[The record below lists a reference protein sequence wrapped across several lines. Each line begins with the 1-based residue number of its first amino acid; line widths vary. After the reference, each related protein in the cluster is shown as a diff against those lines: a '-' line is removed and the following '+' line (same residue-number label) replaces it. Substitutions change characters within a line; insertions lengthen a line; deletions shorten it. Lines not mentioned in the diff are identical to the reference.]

1 MALLVQKYGGTSV
14 GSAERLKNVARRVVA
29 AAEAGNQVC
38 VVVSAMGHTT
48 DELVRLADDVSPR
61 PHPRELDVLLT
72 AGERISMSLLSMAII
87 DRGRDAISFTGSQ
100 AGIVT
105 DTTHGKARIVEVKA
119 RRVLEALEA
128 GKIAIVAGYQGVSTE
143 FDITTLGRGGSD
155 TTAVALAAALNAD
168 ACEIC
173 TDVAGVFTADPRVIP
188 EARKLHAVSY
198 EEMLELSAS
207 GAGVLMLRSVEYARN
222 YGVVLHVRSSFTDE
236 EGTWITEED
245 ERMERAII
253 SGIAHDTS
261 EAKVSILGVPDQ
273 PGVAARVFRPL
284 ADAEVNVDMIVQNV
298 SHEGR
303 TDIFFTLPKD
313 ELARAHPVL
322 EVVAKEVGAEGVEED
337 SDIAK
342 VSLVGAGMKTHPGV
356 AVDMFDALADAGINI
371 EIISTSSIRISC
383 VVRASEVDNAV
394 RAIHDRF
401 NLSDEVIAREE
412 HGPNAPKVKPFG
424 SDISREGQQA

>member
-1 MALLVQKYGGTSV
+1 MSLLVQKYGGTSV
-14 GSAERLKNVARRVVA
+14 GSAERLKNVARRVVS
-29 AAEAGNQVC
+29 AAEAGNRVC

-48 DELVRLADDVSPR
+48 DELVDLAAQVSPV
-61 PHPRELDVLLT
+61 PHARELDMLLT
-72 AGERISMSLLSMAII
+72 AGERISMALLSMAII
-87 DRGRDAISFTGSQ
+87 DMGHDAISFTGSQ

-105 DTTHGKARIVEVKA
+105 DTSHGKARIVEVKA
-119 RRVLEALEA
+119 RRVLEALDA
-128 GKIAIVAGYQGVSTE
+128 GKIAIVAGFQGVSTS
-143 FDITTLGRGGSD
+143 FDVTTLGRGGSD
-155 TTAVALAAALNAD
+155 TTAVALAAALKAD

-173 TDVAGVFTADPRVIP
+173 TDVAGVFTADPRVVP

-273 PGVAARVFRPL
+273 PGIAARVFRPL
-284 ADAEVNVDMIVQNV
+284 AEEEVNVDMIVQNA
-298 SHEGR
+298 SSDGR

-313 ELARAHPVL
+313 DLPRIQPVL
-322 EVVAKEVGAEGVEED
+322 DVVAEEVGAEGVETD
-337 SDIAK
+337 SNIAK
-342 VSLVGAGMKTHPGV
+342 VSLVGAGMKSHPGV
-356 AVDMFDALADAGINI
+356 AVDMFDALSDAGINI

-383 VVRASEVDNAV
+383 VFRATEVEKAV

-401 NLSDEVIAREE
+401 KLSEEVIARSE
-412 HGPNAPKVKPFG
+412 HGPEAPKNKPFG
-424 SDISREGQQA
+424 TDIPEERTS